1 MPHDGWHPHD
11 HPHPREH
18 RHPMRRLVLAAASF
32 LPFGGASAQTV
43 DAAQRIA
50 EAANRFLGGL
60 DEAQRKQAMIAFD
73 SGNRLD
79 WHYIPRSRQ
88 GLALGAMTEAQRG
101 AAQALF
107 GSVLNERGL
116 QAIENVRIVEGVL
129 REQQGTFRDPDR
141 YHVSI
146 FGTPGRFPWGWRL
159 EGHHLSLNVAL
170 ASAGHIT
177 ATPFF
182 LGSHPATVASGP
194 HKGLRPLGAA
204 EDLARQ
210 LMAALSEEQRRSALI
225 AERSF
230 GEIVASPGRER
241 DLAQPAG
248 LPLSAMDGTA
258 RNLVEAL
265 VERFVGTLAPDLA
278 AAQRQRVIEQELG
291 RFRFA
296 WAGPL
301 APGQPHYFRL
311 HGPVTLIE
319 HDNTQNNANHI
330 HSVWRDLAADFGN
343 DALAE
348 HYRRQP
354 HR

>member
-1 MPHDGWHPHD
+1 MTAGIRTIIRIRVSTGIQCAGWCWP
-11 HPHPREH
+11 PRASC
-18 RHPMRRLVLAAASF
+18 RSAARRPQAA
-32 LPFGGASAQTV
+32 
-43 DAAQRIA
+43 DAAPRIA

-60 DEAQRKQAMIAFD
+60 DEAQRKQAMIAFE
-73 SGNRLD
+73 SANRLD

-146 FGTPGRFPWGWRL
+146 FGTPGRFPWAGGSRVITCR
-159 EGHHLSLNVAL
+159 SNVAL

-210 LMAALSEEQRRSALI
+210 LMAALSEEQRRTAII

-241 DLAQPAG
+241 DLAHRPACRCRRW
-248 LPLSAMDGTA
+248 TA
-258 RNLVEAL
+258 RRA
-265 VERFVGTLAPDLA
+265 T
-278 AAQRQRVIEQELG
+278 
-291 RFRFA
+291 
-296 WAGPL
+296 
-301 APGQPHYFRL
+301 
-311 HGPVTLIE
+311 
-319 HDNTQNNANHI
+319 
-330 HSVWRDLAADFGN
+330 SS
-343 DALAE
+343 
-348 HYRRQP
+348 RR
-354 HR
+354 